1 MFLNNRRE
9 MTTTLNGRYNRK
21 GWKLKKMEL
30 KSDLL
35 RDRLQC
41 SVLLNDVNDDSMVD
55 GEFRLHLVGSNERL
69 HRSLSSIDSISC
81 TVVLSLPIPLYVNS
95 IFYQKCQVIVFLEAC
110 LWKLRSSSICAVD
123 SRWSIRVLF
132 LLQKLMLKSISDC
145 YFRDCWLE
153 ISNCSSIDAFW
164 TEWTRWTWTI
174 TEFMF
179 LAGKVWNEYF
189 DNFCVFRR
197 LIRLSIIVIWLKSID
212 VVFLIR
218 WYTRSCWPLPLFRY
232 VFLRQ

>member
-1 MFLNNRRE
+1 
-9 MTTTLNGRYNRK
+9 
-21 GWKLKKMEL
+21 MEL

-110 LWKLRSSSICAVD
+110 L
-123 SRWSIRVLF
+123 
-132 LLQKLMLKSISDC
+132 
-145 YFRDCWLE
+145 
-153 ISNCSSIDAFW
+153 
-164 TEWTRWTWTI
+164 
-174 TEFMF
+174 
-179 LAGKVWNEYF
+179 
-189 DNFCVFRR
+189 
-197 LIRLSIIVIWLKSID
+197 
-212 VVFLIR
+212 
-218 WYTRSCWPLPLFRY
+218 
-232 VFLRQ
+232 